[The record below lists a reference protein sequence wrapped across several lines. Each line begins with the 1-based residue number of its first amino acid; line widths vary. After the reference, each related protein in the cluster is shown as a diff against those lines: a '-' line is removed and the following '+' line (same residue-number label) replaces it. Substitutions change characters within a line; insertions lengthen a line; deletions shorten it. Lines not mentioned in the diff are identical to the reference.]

1 MNLFSLNLQ
10 TTKVVFSKHA
20 KERTMQ
26 RARLFL
32 FQVEKDNLD
41 WFLRN
46 NFKTSCIDNK
56 FFNCPFYINKE
67 QGLFGKGSF
76 ICKSDLLTF
85 HCKLR
90 NDGII
95 MVCTVTLNREENNE

>member
-32 FQVEKDNLD
+32 FQAEKDNLD

-46 NFKTSCIDNK
+46 NFVLM
-56 FFNCPFYINKE
+56 Y
-67 QGLFGKGSF
+67 
-76 ICKSDLLTF
+76 
-85 HCKLR
+85 
-90 NDGII
+90 
-95 MVCTVTLNREENNE
+95 